1 MVAIFFGYTHCPDA
15 CPVTMG
21 ELALVM
27 KELGTDADKLQVL
40 FATVDPERD
49 TAAVLSQYVP
59 AFHPSFL
66 GLYGDAAAA
75 ARAAKEFKVF
85 FQKQPVSGGYS
96 VDHSAGH
103 LYIHMSTIWET
114 SWTQFSLALTAFT
127 PEFTRAWCCKT
138 DVRAWNS

>member
-1 MVAIFFGYTHCPDA
+1 
-15 CPVTMG
+15 MG

-40 FATVDPERD
+40 FVTVDSERD

-59 AFHPSFL
+59 EFHPSFL

-96 VDHSAGH
+96 GDHSAGH
-103 LYIHMSTIWET
+103 LYIHMSTIWGQ

-138 DVRAWNS
+138 VVRAWNS